1 MSGARDQ
8 VLAPVGSQLK
18 VLSTK
23 PGFLGGCACVCSK
36 DERGDAAF
44 ARKRGVSSL
53 PGAQG
58 LVAQP
63 CAMQIPAWGAL
74 S

>member
-1 MSGARDQ
+1 M
-8 VLAPVGSQLK
+8 
-18 VLSTK
+18 
-23 PGFLGGCACVCSK
+23 CSK